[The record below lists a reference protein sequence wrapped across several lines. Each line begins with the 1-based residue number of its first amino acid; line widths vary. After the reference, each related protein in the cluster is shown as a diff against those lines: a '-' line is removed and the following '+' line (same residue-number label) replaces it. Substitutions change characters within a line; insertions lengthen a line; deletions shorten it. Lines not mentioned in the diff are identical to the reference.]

1 MSKITH
7 DAAGREL
14 CPSCAPDTEEANH
27 PVGMIF
33 VGWGHGWQPGQACG
47 GSGLVET
54 IKPPHCEDSHCE
66 LPKGHT
72 GAHKMGLY
80 VRLR

>member
-7 DAAGREL
+7 DIAGREL
-14 CPSCAPDTEEANH
+14 CPSCAPDTVEVNH

-33 VGWGHGWQPGQACG
+33 VGWGHGWQPCQNCG
-47 GSGLVET
+47 GSGLAET
-54 IKPPHCEDSHCE
+54 IHCEDSHCE
-66 LPKGHT
+66 LPKGHD